1 MELIAH
7 AGMALLAG
15 VHLALVGQ
23 GTFGP
28 LMALHLRLRG
38 GRDGWDESQ
47 LLAAR
52 LVRVSLHAFWGV
64 VLTGLLML
72 GLYFRPGSSAEQLH
86 PILQGLKVLPHRRL
100 AFGVAELV
108 FTLLCLE
115 LALWGWRRW
124 RPGWIYLL
132 LVLAAT
138 NLLWH
143 FPPLFTAMVVAA
155 GRPELWGQELSY
167 RDTLALFAEGE
178 TVARALHALLAAWI
192 AAAGIGAWL
201 LLPWIKTEEEPSGED
216 RQTASATARRI
227 ALSWG
232 RLGLAAGLLQIPVGV
247 WLLMVLPEDTQR
259 ALMSGNW
266 AATGAWLAGLVVA
279 LGLWHTQAAWALGQV
294 NRATLQRCLFLL
306 GLVVW
311 LMLLADHLNR

>member
-1 MELIAH
+1 MELLAQ
-7 AGMALLAG
+7 AGMALLAS
-15 VHLALVGQ
+15 VHLVLVGQ

-28 LMALHLRLRG
+28 LLALHLHLRG
-38 GRDGWDESQ
+38 NRESWNEA
-47 LLAAR
+47 LEVSAR
-52 LVRVSLHAFWGV
+52 IVRISVHAFWGV

-86 PILQGLKVLPHRRL
+86 PILEGLKVLPHRRL
-100 AFGVAELV
+100 AFGVVELL

-124 RPGWIYLL
+124 RAGWLYLL
-132 LVLAAT
+132 LVLGAT

-167 RDTLALFAEGE
+167 QETLALFAQGE
-178 TVARALHALLAAWI
+178 TVARVLHALLAALI
-192 AAAGIGAWL
+192 AAVAVSSWL
-201 LLPWIKTEEEPSGED
+201 LLPRPKEQGSQIAGDGEEMPP
-216 RQTASATARRI
+216 AAKRI
-227 ALSWG
+227 AVAWG
-232 RLGLAAGLLQIPVGV
+232 RLGLVAGLLQIPVGV
-247 WLLMVLPEDTQR
+247 WLLMVLPEQTQR

-266 AATGAWLAGLVVA
+266 AATGTWLAGLVVA
-279 LGLWHTQAAWALGQV
+279 LPLWHTQAAWALGEV
-294 NRATLQRCLFLL
+294 NRATLKRCLFLL

-311 LMLLADHLNR
+311 LMLLADHLCR